1 MQNRSDKG
9 SEGDKVKG
17 KWKWLSLLAVIL
29 VVTLDQLSKF
39 WIRANLPQGESL
51 PESGFLRL
59 THVMN
64 AGFVFGLPGNQV
76 LLLIVPI
83 LTILF
88 IIPFFFYYL
97 PAHYHFSMTGL
108 CYICA
113 GLILG
118 GAVGNLIDRLRLGYV
133 TDFIDI
139 RLWDNFH
146 WPAFNFADSSIV
158 VGACI
163 LIYAVIR
170 AGLFKEIHDYSSEGE
185 N

>member
-1 MQNRSDKG
+1 MQSRSDKG
-9 SEGDKVKG
+9 REGDKVKR
-17 KWKWLSLLAVIL
+17 KWKWLSLVAAIL
-29 VVTLDQLSKF
+29 VVTLDQLSKL
-39 WIRANLPQGESL
+39 WIRANLLQGESL
-51 PESGFLRL
+51 PEAGFLRL

-64 AGFVFGLPGNQV
+64 PGFIFGLPGNQV
-76 LLLIVPI
+76 LLLILPI
-83 LTILF
+83 LAILL

-97 PAHYHFSMTGL
+97 PAHCHFSMTGL
-108 CYICA
+108 CCICL

-146 WPAFNFADSSIV
+146 WPAFNFADSSIM
-158 VGACI
+158 VGTCV
-163 LIYAVIR
+163 LIYALIR
-170 AGLFKEIHDYSSEGE
+170 AGLFKEIYDYNSEDE